1 MKSGLG
7 LAFLLCA
14 TTASAQTG
22 MLRASIAVN
31 PNRVLHRVTPQVI
44 GVRGRR
50 QRLTQAVDHL
60 GQIFEHIGNSRLCIN
75 IFHLSEYKNSLLTGH
90 GR

>member
-14 TTASAQTG
+14 TTTSAQTG

-31 PNRVLHRVTPQVI
+31 PNRVLHSI
-44 GVRGRR
+44 GSRR
-50 QRLTQAVDHL
+50 R
-60 GQIFEHIGNSRLCIN
+60 
-75 IFHLSEYKNSLLTGH
+75 
-90 GR
+90 